1 MRLGEALPGVI
12 FMVACILRPGAGAIL
27 FGGSCSNIWSVQV
40 LSGRYPSWWFLSWS
54 DLDAGPYCGVGW

>member
-27 FGGSCSNIWSVQV
+27 LGGSCSNIWSVQV
-40 LSGRYPSWWFLSWS
+40 WSGRYPSWWFLF
-54 DLDAGPYCGVGW
+54 